1 MLKLELKLNLSKR
14 DIFMVGYYFAI
25 IFLVACVLY
34 DVISS
39 SITGFTFG
47 YAFAIFYFIQ
57 RAKTVYHLTGGND
70 ESDH

>member
-1 MLKLELKLNLSKR
+1 MA
-14 DIFMVGYYFAI
+14 GYYFAI

-47 YAFAIFYFIQ
+47 YAFAIFYLIQ